1 MKKLILKALAAGS
14 VGALLLLFT
23 HQAHTASENPHLIS
37 KHSPTNECGSCH
49 AATPELKEHK
59 EEHFNSKNLPIDQAG
74 FSQDGVA
81 MCSSCHNPNQGH
93 KVGLNIDFPVPA
105 DLPLNEENDVTCLTC
120 HYTHGRLDSDRP
132 QASHSFMDK
141 LLNAERLKKSFLLR
155 RNNSDGELCLT
166 CHNANEGSKQ

>member
-1 MKKLILKALAAGS
+1 MNKLLTKVLLAGAAG
-14 VGALLLLFT
+14 VMLLLFA
-23 HQAHTASENPHLIS
+23 HQAHTAGENPHLIS
-37 KHSPTNECGSCH
+37 KQSATGECKGCH
-49 AATPELKEHK
+49 GATPDLKELKGDEPL
-59 EEHFNSKNLPIDQAG
+59 NSKNLPVDQTL

-105 DLPLNEENDVTCLTC
+105 DLPLNQENDITCLTC

-132 QASHSFMDK
+132 QACYSFMDK

-166 CHNANEGSKQ
+166 CHNVN

>member
-1 MKKLILKALAAGS
+1 MNKRLIRSIPAVGGFLIMLAF
-14 VGALLLLFT
+14 VGGA
-23 HQAHTASENPHLIS
+23 QTADENPHVVT
-37 KHSPTNECGSCH
+37 KQTPNNTCTACH
-49 AATPELKEHK
+49 AATPEVK
-59 EEHFNSKNLPIDQAG
+59 EEGVLLTKNLPVDPTG
-74 FSQDGVA
+74 FSKDGVA

-105 DLPLNEENDVTCLTC
+105 DLPLNEENDITCLTC

-141 LLNAERLKKSFLLR
+141 LMNAERLKKSFLLR

-166 CHNANEGSKQ
+166 CHNVN